1 MCGYQML
8 NCIAISQCSKDLILS
23 IKKSLRAADDSYVNK
38 AELIEWLD
46 GPQLQDETIDTLYLI
61 AWLKKAIE
69 VDNESQFLLESLRA
83 SLLQDLFNA
92 IPESHRLNDSV
103 VTSSNEELFNFL
115 IIAGTIVAICEG
127 FDGIASI
134 LALFPAV
141 PAVVVFL
148 LGAVFALVSVVVFYG
163 FNLDTIAKHLG
174 VKIQHTD
181 HLIDIYLHQL
191 QQIVKLREAIS
202 THFCGADSEE
212 QEVLFEMAGMLTI
225 RYSGLD
231 NARRTYKADL
241 NSYYVTVAKSITS
254 AVAGMVFFGGGF
266 LSGHAVSLAFANLY
280 ASAVVAT
287 FWPVLVAST
296 VVGLAAFSI
305 YWFVQRP
312 GLERLV
318 SRWLGLDEDKIE
330 ALVDEDVVKDQLRGL
345 NQLTTQLEGVGMLHQ
360 RIRELN
366 RNRVQEHPS
375 FQSVAANAH
384 SFFNKDA
391 AEHVLDFEEKNDI
404 YIRP

>member
-1 MCGYQML
+1 ML
-8 NCIAISQCSKDLILS
+8 NRIAISQCSKDLMLS
-23 IKKSLRAADDSYVNK
+23 IKTSLCAANDGLVDN
-38 AELIEWLD
+38 AALIAWLD
-46 GPQLQDETIDTLYLI
+46 EPQRQDETIDTLDLI
-61 AWLKKAIE
+61 AWLKKSIV

-92 IPESHRLNDSV
+92 IPESDCLNDSV
-103 VTSSNEELFNFL
+103 VPSSNEELFNFL

-148 LGAVFALVSVVVFYG
+148 LGAVFAVVSVVVFYG

-212 QEVLFEMAGMLTI
+212 QEVLFEMAAMLNI
-225 RYSGLD
+225 RYQGLD
-231 NARRTYKADL
+231 SARFAYKTDL
-241 NSYYVTVAKSITS
+241 NAYHVTVAKSITS
-254 AVAGMVFFGGGF
+254 AVAGTVFFGGGF
-266 LSGHAVSLAFANLY
+266 ISGQAVSLAFANLY
-280 ASAVVAT
+280 VSAVAAT

-330 ALVDEDVVKDQLRGL
+330 ALADEDVVKHQLREL
-345 NQLTTQLEGVGMLHQ
+345 NQLTRQLEGVGMLHQ

-366 RNRVQEHPS
+366 SNTEQERLSH
-375 FQSVAANAH
+375 QSVAVNDY
-384 SFFNKDA
+384 SFFSNDLL
-391 AEHVLDFEEKNDI
+391 HVKRENNTD
-404 YIRP
+404 IRPENLAVFQ